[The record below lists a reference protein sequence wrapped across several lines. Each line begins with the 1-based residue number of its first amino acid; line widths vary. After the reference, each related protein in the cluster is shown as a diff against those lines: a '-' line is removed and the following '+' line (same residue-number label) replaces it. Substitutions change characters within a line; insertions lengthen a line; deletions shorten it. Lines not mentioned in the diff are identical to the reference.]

1 VHGVIKSSCKQN
13 NSDLS
18 LTEINEDKFCMS
30 LWNADHKLHFFNIKW
45 IEMPHKGSMKT
56 NWVHVKCLNLWN
68 TTLLASAAIHVAPHS
83 LQFHLRD
90 PQKAFNISI
99 KEDDTHAELFSITGL
114 LAELSLGSVL

>member
-1 VHGVIKSSCKQN
+1 
-13 NSDLS
+13 
-18 LTEINEDKFCMS
+18 
-30 LWNADHKLHFFNIKW
+30 
-45 IEMPHKGSMKT
+45 MPHKGSMKT
-56 NWVHVKCLNLWN
+56 NYWAHVKYISQVQ
-68 TTLLASAAIHVAPHS
+68 TTLLATAAIHVAPHS